1 MPLTG
6 RERDLFVQARE
17 HIASGR
23 LPSTVPK
30 SLGAGR
36 GTGATCSL
44 CGQQIE
50 PNQVE
55 YELKGNGGETFTF
68 HMQCHA
74 IWQLAAV
81 DQISDSQVL

>member
-17 HIASGR
+17 YIASGR
-23 LPSTVPK
+23 LPSAVPK
-30 SLGAGR
+30 SLGAGH
-36 GTGATCSL
+36 GTGATCCL
-44 CGQQIE
+44 CGQRIE
-50 PNQVE
+50 PEQVE
-55 YELKGNGGETFTF
+55 YELREEGGETFHF

-81 DQISDSQVL
+81 DQISRG

>member
-17 HIASGR
+17 YIASGR
-23 LPSTVPK
+23 LPSAVPK
-30 SLGAGR
+30 SLGAGP

-44 CGQQIE
+44 CGQPIE

-55 YELKGNGGETFTF
+55 YELKADRAGFRF
-68 HMQCHA
+68 HMRCHA

-81 DQISDSQVL
+81 DQISGG

>member
-6 RERDLFVQARE
+6 RERDLFVKARE
-17 HIASGR
+17 FIASGR

-30 SLGAGR
+30 SVGAGP
-36 GTGATCSL
+36 GTGAACDL
-44 CGQQIE
+44 CGQSIE

-55 YELKGNGGETFTF
+55 YELKGNGTFRF

-81 DQISDSQVL
+81 DQISGA